1 MFDAPIDAWYVWL
14 GLSVAS
20 LAVFGV
26 ATSLPTAP
34 VPDAAGVAE
43 TIDRVATTE
52 YDTTAGR
59 DLDAT
64 AVRIGPRRIGLR
76 NDAGAAHATL
86 SYPVVP
92 VRSSTRLARVLHGHP
107 PAAAFRSHAAFER
120 AVESARNRSV
130 RWRPAGDALHVRHLV
145 STDIDVTLVGTG
157 PASTRR
163 GVGVNRTVDT
173 NRTAPTNPTEDTA
186 AREGGA
192 GQ

>member
-34 VPDAAGVAE
+34 VPDTAGVAE

-52 YDTTAGR
+52 YDTTASR

-64 AVRIGPRRIGLR
+64 AVRLGPRRIGLR

-92 VRSSTRLARVLHGHP
+92 VRPGTRLARVLHGQP
-107 PAAAFRSHAAFER
+107 PTAAFPSRAAFER
-120 AVESARNRSV
+120 AVESARNRGV
-130 RWRPAGDALHVRHLV
+130 RWRPAGDAIHARHLV
-145 STDIDVTLVGTG
+145 SGGLDVTLVGTG
-157 PASTRR
+157 PANARR
-163 GVGVNRTVDT
+163 GVGVNGTANE
-173 NRTAPTNPTEDTA
+173 NRTAPTNPTLDTSA
-186 AREGGA
+186 HEEGA